1 MNDRGTGLIQRA
13 AERLRKQQPDM
24 GLVPAPVAPPSP
36 AGAPAAA
43 AAREALAP
51 QLPLPPLPPA
61 PIPSRT
67 AFNDGPHV
75 STDIKIDRQRLAK
88 SGITFSVTERSRIAE
103 EFRIVTRQ
111 ILAKAEA
118 GAESASGA
126 RIIMVTSARPR
137 EGKTFTAINLALAIS
152 SQPDFRV
159 LAVDCDVER
168 QSMTSMFGI
177 EAPKGFV
184 DLLVDDRTDMRDV
197 LIHTDVANLT
207 ILPAGPKRA
216 GIPELLSSRRM
227 RDILTEMAD
236 RYSDRYIVLDAPP
249 CLATSDPS
257 ILASLV
263 GQIVFVVEANRT
275 QESEIEES
283 IRLISTCPNISL
295 ILNKVE
301 GTASDHFGSYG
312 YY

>member
-13 AERLRKQQPDM
+13 AERLRRQQQPAAE
-24 GLVPAPVAPPSP
+24 GASPETVAS
-36 AGAPAAA
+36 ATAAA
-43 AAREALAP
+43 ERAPFPSLRPSQDEGPRVSRE
-51 QLPLPPLPPA
+51 
-61 PIPSRT
+61 
-67 AFNDGPHV
+67 V
-75 STDIKIDRQRLAK
+75 KIDRQRLAK

-111 ILAKAEA
+111 ILAKADAPGPA
-118 GAESASGA
+118 GGAS
-126 RIIMVTSARPR
+126 RLIMVTSARPR

-159 LAVDCDVER
+159 LAVDCDVDR
-168 QSMTSMFGI
+168 QSMTSLLGI
-177 EAPKGFV
+177 EAEKGLV
-184 DLLVDDRTDMRDV
+184 DLLADDHVDMRDV
-197 LIHTDVANLT
+197 LLRTDLPNLSV
-207 ILPAGPKRA
+207 LPAGPKRA
-216 GIPELLSSRRM
+216 GVPELLSSRRM
-227 RDILTEMAD
+227 RDILSEMAQ
-236 RYSDRYIVLDAPP
+236 RYSDRYMVIDAPP

-275 QESEIEES
+275 QETEIEES

>member
-13 AERLRKQQPDM
+13 AERLRKQQQSD
-24 GLVPAPVAPPSP
+24 GAVAPAEP
-36 AGAPAAA
+36 AAPAIVAERA
-43 AAREALAP
+43 SFASSK
-51 QLPLPPLPPA
+51 PLPDEGPRV
-61 PIPSRT
+61 SRE
-67 AFNDGPHV
+67 V
-75 STDIKIDRQRLAK
+75 KIDRQRLAK

-118 GAESASGA
+118 PGPAGGAS
-126 RIIMVTSARPR
+126 RLIMVTSARPR

-159 LAVDCDVER
+159 LAVDCDVDR
-168 QSMTSMFGI
+168 QSMTSLFGI
-177 EAPKGFV
+177 EADKGFV
-184 DLLVDDRTDMRDV
+184 DLLADDQTDMRDV
-197 LIHTDVANLT
+197 LLRTDIPNLSV
-207 ILPAGPKRA
+207 LPAGPRRA
-216 GIPELLSSRRM
+216 GVPELLSSRRM
-227 RDILTEMAD
+227 RDILSEMAQ
-236 RYSDRYIVLDAPP
+236 RYSDRYMVIDAPP

-275 QESEIEES
+275 QETEIEES

>member
-1 MNDRGTGLIQRA
+1 MSDRGNSLIQRA
-13 AERLRKQQPDM
+13 AERLRKARPDEE
-24 GLVPAPVAPPSP
+24 GLKTPEMAV
-36 AGAPAAA
+36 GAALPAAA
-43 AAREALAP
+43 
-51 QLPLPPLPPA
+51 PA
-61 PIPSRT
+61 GVVTRPEPFMPMRP
-67 AFNDGPHV
+67 NLEDGPRISREV
-75 STDIKIDRQRLAK
+75 KIDRQRLAK
-88 SGITFSVTERSRIAE
+88 SGITFTVTERSRIAE

-118 GAESASGA
+118 AEKTSGSS
-126 RIIMVTSARPR
+126 RLIMVTSARPR

-159 LAVDCDVER
+159 LAVDCDVDR
-168 QSMTSMFGI
+168 QSMTSLLGI
-177 EAPKGFV
+177 DSEKGFV
-184 DLLVDDRTDMRDV
+184 DLLAAESDMRDV
-197 LIHTDVANLT
+197 LLRTDIPNLSV
-207 ILPAGPKRA
+207 LPAGHKRP
-216 GIPELLSSRRM
+216 GVPELLSSRRM
-227 RDILTEMAD
+227 REILTEMAQ
-236 RYSDRYIVLDAPP
+236 RYADRYIVIDAPP

-257 ILASLV
+257 ILATLV
-263 GQIVFVVEANRT
+263 SQIVFVVEANRT

>member
-13 AERLRKQQPDM
+13 AERLRKQQLPAAEDAP
-24 GLVPAPVAPPSP
+24 PAPVAPVIAPERTFPTHKP
-36 AGAPAAA
+36 A
-43 AAREALAP
+43 
-51 QLPLPPLPPA
+51 QD
-61 PIPSRT
+61 
-67 AFNDGPHV
+67 DGPRV
-75 STDIKIDRQRLAK
+75 SREVKIDRQRLAK

-111 ILAKAEA
+111 IVAKAETPGPG
-118 GAESASGA
+118 GAS
-126 RIIMVTSARPR
+126 RLIMVTSARPR

-159 LAVDCDVER
+159 LAVDCDVDR
-168 QSMTSMFGI
+168 QSMTTTLGI
-177 EAPKGFV
+177 EAEKGFV
-184 DLLVDDRTDMRDV
+184 DLLADDTIDMRDV
-197 LIHTDVANLT
+197 LLRTDLPNLSV
-207 ILPAGPKRA
+207 LPAGLKRA
-216 GIPELLSSRRM
+216 GVPELLSSRRM
-227 RDILTEMAD
+227 RDILAEMAQ
-236 RYSDRYIVLDAPP
+236 RYSDRYIVIDAPP

-275 QESEIEES
+275 QETEIEES

>member
-13 AERLRKQQPDM
+13 AERLRKQQLPAAEDV
-24 GLVPAPVAPPSP
+24 VPAPVAPVIAAERTFPTLKP
-36 AGAPAAA
+36 A
-43 AAREALAP
+43 
-51 QLPLPPLPPA
+51 QD
-61 PIPSRT
+61 
-67 AFNDGPHV
+67 DGPRV
-75 STDIKIDRQRLAK
+75 SREVKIDRQRLAK

-111 ILAKAEA
+111 IVTKAETP
-118 GAESASGA
+118 GPGGTS
-126 RIIMVTSARPR
+126 RLIMVTSARPR

-159 LAVDCDVER
+159 LAVDCDVDR
-168 QSMTSMFGI
+168 QSMTTTLGI
-177 EAPKGFV
+177 EAEKGFV
-184 DLLVDDRTDMRDV
+184 DLLADDTIDMRDV
-197 LIHTDVANLT
+197 LLRTDLPNLSV
-207 ILPAGPKRA
+207 LPAGLKRA
-216 GIPELLSSRRM
+216 GVPELLSSRRM
-227 RDILTEMAD
+227 REILAEMAQ
-236 RYSDRYIVLDAPP
+236 RYSDRYIVIDAPP

-275 QESEIEES
+275 QETEIEES